1 MPPSE
6 YQPALRTHPLRSI
19 TAVIVGSLLLRAA
32 SGAMGINIQFYFNAI
47 HEAALNPNHPLRA
60 IVGAGNVYQISY
72 ALGGFIIGSF
82 FISELLGSLFF
93 GAWSDRHGR
102 KIFILLGPIFGALA
116 VLLTSVTT
124 AVGLL
129 ITTRLLEGLSTA
141 SSVPAT
147 LGYVAETTS
156 QSPRLRTRIS
166 GLYEIATIGGMA
178 LGFSLGGWLWHVFGT
193 AAVVAGIPFT
203 SPAFAVNAL
212 VYLLSLVVLGFGV
225 QEVKKIQK
233 AEALPSIHP
242 WKLVKRYWTI
252 LQHPG
257 VTSFA
262 LAWLAINAVLGIW
275 INQTARILTDR
286 RAIIDQI
293 LVGHFNSIQAGNI
306 LAGYAAFFI
315 VGILI
320 WSQGFPQIK
329 KTTVMLIGSAGLL
342 VSCVLIFAINHQP
355 SFNTPLVT
363 VYTVLLAISI
373 MVQSG
378 FTPAALSYL
387 ADITELFP
395 SDRGAIMGLY
405 SVFLGL
411 GQFLGASVGG
421 LFVDWRGADGMALIA
436 GLLGI
441 LVTFLVSRHRNMGI
455 Q

>member
-1 MPPSE
+1 MSHTE
-6 YQPALRTHPLRSI
+6 NQPAPRSPSIRSI

-47 HEAALNPNHPLRA
+47 HEAALNPNHPLRS

-82 FISELLGSLFF
+82 FISELLGSLVF
-93 GAWSDRHGR
+93 GAWSDRFGR
-102 KIFILLGPIFGALA
+102 KKFILLGPIFGAIA

-124 AVGLL
+124 AVWVL

-147 LGYVAETTS
+147 LGYIAETTS
-156 QSPRLRTRIS
+156 QSPKLRTRIS
-166 GLYEIATIGGMA
+166 GLYEIATIGGIA
-178 LGFSLGGWLWHVFGT
+178 IGFSLGGWLWHAFGA

-212 VYLLSLVVLGFGV
+212 VYLLSLVVLGFGIL
-225 QEVKKIQK
+225 EIKKEQK
-233 AEALPSIHP
+233 AQPLPSIHP
-242 WKLVKRYWTI
+242 WKLVKRYAEI
-252 LQHPG
+252 LRHPG

-262 LAWLAINAVLGIW
+262 LAWLSINAVLGIW

-286 RAIIDQI
+286 RAFPDQI
-293 LVGHFNSIQAGNI
+293 LVGHFNSLQAGNI

-315 VGILI
+315 LGILI
-320 WSQGFPQIK
+320 WSQVFPQIK
-329 KTTVMLIGSAGLL
+329 KTTVMLIGSGGLL
-342 VSCVLIFAINHQP
+342 VSCILIYAINHQP
-355 SFNTPLVT
+355 GFNTPLVT
-363 VYTVLLAISI
+363 LFTVLLVISI

-387 ADITELFP
+387 GDITELFP

-421 LFVDWRGADGMALIA
+421 LFVDWRGADGMALVA

-441 LVTFLVSRHRNMGI
+441 LVAFLIYRRRNMGV